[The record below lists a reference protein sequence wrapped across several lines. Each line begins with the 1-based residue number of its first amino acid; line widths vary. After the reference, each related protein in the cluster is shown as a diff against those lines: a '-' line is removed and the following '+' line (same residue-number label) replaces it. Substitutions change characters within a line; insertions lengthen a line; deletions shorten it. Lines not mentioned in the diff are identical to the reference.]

1 MKKIIPF
8 AISLAFLPGVLL
20 AQQTNPDHTK
30 DSTVKNQAALRGAI
44 VSFRKLDQRKIYHW
58 ANGQRSTPTGRQAG
72 DPTANF
78 AEVFGDSAVVVSGP
92 IVKK

>member
-1 MKKIIPF
+1 MKKIILF
-8 AISLAFLPGVLL
+8 GISLAFLPGILP

-30 DSTVKNQAALRGAI
+30 DSKEKKQAAIGGAI
-44 VSFRKLDQRKIYHW
+44 VPFMKLDQRKIYHW

-72 DPTANF
+72 DPFANY

-92 IVKK
+92 VVRK